1 MPTSKLTRRYLIE
14 LPLKWYAKL
23 RVLTS
28 VHNRIYQTHLKETG
42 IKNSCVRVSLNY
54 GAHSHFQPT
63 TYYYTKKISVALNVN
78 KEYDDSIEQW
88 RYREL
93 LDKRDRTKYMIT
105 KVRYNIDFDNRKFN
119 LDIFEENLLG
129 LAILEIEVKDMNEN
143 ILLPPYLKVIKE
155 ITTDNFYYVSN
166 LANLSSYSYSVEG
179 IRFPRRID

>member
-1 MPTSKLTRRYLIE
+1 MCI
-14 LPLKWYAKL
+14 
-23 RVLTS
+23 
-28 VHNRIYQTHLKETG
+28 
-42 IKNSCVRVSLNY
+42 
-54 GAHSHFQPT
+54 
-63 TYYYTKKISVALNVN
+63 
-78 KEYDDSIEQW
+78 
-88 RYREL
+88 
-93 LDKRDRTKYMIT
+93 RDR
-105 KVRYNIDFDNRKFN
+105 FN